1 MIRNS
6 KDSFD
11 RKGRKVSSAIL
22 SLVIAFGLWLYVVNN
37 VSKEDDITFNNI
49 PVVREGE
56 SILHEQNLMITELS
70 TESVSLHLAGS
81 RDDLNKIDSSNT
93 SVKINLSNIKEPGEK
108 IPLTY
113 TPSYPVSVANTA
125 LEVVNKSPS
134 VIFVS
139 VDYRRTFEIPV
150 YVKWT
155 GTRSENYLYD
165 TENYTLDYTTVT
177 ITGPAAVADQIDHAQ
192 ILIDLSER
200 TESFSESFRYTLCDA
215 EGNPVDAK
223 LITTSVEEVQLGV
236 QIQQIKE
243 IDLVADI
250 VYGGGAAPSNTT
262 VTLSPEVIR
271 VSGGAAVLEELGDT
285 YTVCSINLADIEKS
299 SNELKYTINLP
310 DGVINQTGVSEVV
323 VTIRFSGLKTR
334 DFVVENIEMINV
346 PEGMVAEVINAN
358 LTVRVRGPEAEIS
371 ALKESDIT
379 AVVDLSFGE
388 LIWSRLY
395 ELKKH
400 SLTVQPLSC
409 WCGRV
414 PVPVIATNVLAAVR
428 QKKL

>member
-11 RKGRKVSSAIL
+11 RKGRKISSAIL

-113 TPSYPVSVANTA
+113 TPSYPASVANTA
-125 LEVVNKSPS
+125 LEVINKSPS

-192 ILIDLSER
+192 LVIDLSTR
-200 TESFSESFRYTLCDA
+200 SESFSESFR
-215 EGNPVDAK
+215 
-223 LITTSVEEVQLGV
+223 
-236 QIQQIKE
+236 
-243 IDLVADI
+243 
-250 VYGGGAAPSNTT
+250 
-262 VTLSPEVIR
+262 
-271 VSGGAAVLEELGDT
+271 
-285 YTVCSINLADIEKS
+285 
-299 SNELKYTINLP
+299 
-310 DGVINQTGVSEVV
+310 
-323 VTIRFSGLKTR
+323 
-334 DFVVENIEMINV
+334 
-346 PEGMVAEVINAN
+346 
-358 LTVRVRGPEAEIS
+358 
-371 ALKESDIT
+371 
-379 AVVDLSFGE
+379 
-388 LIWSRLY
+388 
-395 ELKKH
+395 
-400 SLTVQPLSC
+400 
-409 WCGRV
+409 
-414 PVPVIATNVLAAVR
+414 
-428 QKKL
+428 

>member
-6 KDSFD
+6 KDSFE
-11 RKGRKVSSAIL
+11 RKGRKLSSAIL

-70 TESVSLHLAGS
+70 TETVSLHLAGS

-113 TPSYPVSVANTA
+113 TPSYPATVANTA
-125 LEVVNKSPS
+125 FEVVNKSPS

-150 YVKWT
+150 VVKWT

-165 TENYTLDYTTVT
+165 TENYTLDYSTVT
-177 ITGPAAVADQIDHAQ
+177 ITGPAAVADQINHAE
-192 ILIDLSER
+192 ILIDLTDRS
-200 TESFSESFRYTLCDA
+200 ESFSESFRYTLCDA
-215 EGNPVDAK
+215 EGNPVNAK
-223 LITTSVEEVQLGV
+223 QITTSVEEILLSV
-236 QIQQIKE
+236 QILQIRE
-243 IDLVADI
+243 IDLVAD
-250 VYGGGAAPSNTT
+250 VTYGGGATAANTKI
-262 VTLSPEVIR
+262 TLSPEVIR

-285 YTVCSINLADIEKS
+285 YTVCAINLADIEKS

-310 DGVINQTGVSEVV
+310 EGVTNQTGVSEVV
-323 VTIRFSGLKTR
+323 VTVRFNGLKTR
-334 DFVVENIEMINV
+334 DFVVDKIEMTNV
-346 PEGMVAEVINAN
+346 PEGMVAEIINAN
-358 LTVRVRGPEAEIS
+358 LTVRVRGPEEEINR
-371 ALKESDIT
+371 LTEEDIS
-379 AVVDLSFGE
+379 AVVDLSAAETGTATYKAVIRISEAFPNVGAMKT
-388 LIWSRLY
+388 S
-395 ELKKH
+395 
-400 SLTVQPLSC
+400 SVSATVLPRE
-409 WCGRV
+409 G
-414 PVPVIATNVLAAVR
+414 
-428 QKKL
+428 

>member
-11 RKGRKVSSAIL
+11 RKGRKISSAIL

-113 TPSYPVSVANTA
+113 TPSYPASVANTA

-192 ILIDLSER
+192 LVIDLSTR
-200 TESFSESFRYTLCDA
+200 SESFSESFRYTLCDA

-223 LITTSVEEVQLGV
+223 QITTSVEEVLLSV

-243 IDLVADI
+243 IDLIADVI
-250 VYGGGAAPSNTT
+250 YGGGATPSNTT

-310 DGVINQTGVSEVV
+310 EGVTNQTGVSEVV
-323 VTIRFSGLKTR
+323 VTVRFSGLKTK

-379 AVVDLSFGE
+379 AVVDLSAAETGTATYKAVIKISDEFPNVGAMK
-388 LIWSRLY
+388 S
-395 ELKKH
+395 
-400 SLTVQPLSC
+400 SSVSATVLPLES
-409 WCGRV
+409 
-414 PVPVIATNVLAAVR
+414 
-428 QKKL
+428 

>member
-11 RKGRKVSSAIL
+11 RKGRKISSAVL

-70 TESVSLHLAGS
+70 TETVSLHLAGS

-113 TPSYPVSVANTA
+113 TPSYPATVANTA
-125 LEVVNKSPS
+125 FEVVNKSPS

-139 VDYRRTFEIPV
+139 VDYRRTYEIPV

-165 TENYTLDYTTVT
+165 TENYTLDYTTIT
-177 ITGPAAVADQIDHAQ
+177 ITGPAAAADQIDHAQ
-192 ILIDLSER
+192 IVIDLSNR
-200 TESFSESFRYTLCDA
+200 SESFSESFRYTLCDVD
-215 EGNPVDAK
+215 GNPVDAK
-223 LITTSVEEVQLGV
+223 HITTSVEEVLLSV

-243 IDLVADI
+243 IDLVADVI
-250 VYGGGAAPSNTT
+250 YGGGATVENTT
-262 VTLSPEVIR
+262 VTLNPEVIR
-271 VSGGAAVLEELGDT
+271 VSGGAAVLDELGDT
-285 YTVCSINLADIEKS
+285 YTVCSINLADLEKS

-310 DGVINQTGVSEVV
+310 DGVTNQTGVSEVV
-323 VTIRFSGLKTR
+323 VNVRFSGLKTK
-334 DFVVENIEMINV
+334 DFVVERIEMINV

-379 AVVDLSFGE
+379 AVVDLSAAETGTATYKAVIKISEEFPNVGAMKT
-388 LIWSRLY
+388 S
-395 ELKKH
+395 
-400 SLTVQPLSC
+400 SVSATVLPSES
-409 WCGRV
+409 
-414 PVPVIATNVLAAVR
+414 
-428 QKKL
+428 